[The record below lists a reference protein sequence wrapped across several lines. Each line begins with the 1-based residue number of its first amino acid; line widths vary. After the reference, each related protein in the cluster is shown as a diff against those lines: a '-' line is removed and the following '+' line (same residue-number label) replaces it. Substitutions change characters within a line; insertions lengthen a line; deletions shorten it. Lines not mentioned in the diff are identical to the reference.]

1 MHTDMRGHELAL
13 RGCIA
18 LAELKRIM
26 VSVPSSLLSEVDV
39 FSRAIGLNRSE
50 VVREAVRMFMAEHAR
65 SELGRKLK
73 EGYSEM
79 ASINSQ
85 MADECAAAE
94 EEAFVRYERFLA
106 GGD

>member
-1 MHTDMRGHELAL
+1 M
-13 RGCIA
+13 
-18 LAELKRIM
+18 AELKRIM
-26 VSVPSSLLSEVDV
+26 VSVPLSLLDEVDLLGQ
-39 FSRAIGLNRSE
+39 RIGLNRSE

-65 SELGRKLK
+65 AEMGKKLK
-73 EGYSEM
+73 DGYFEM

-94 EEAFVRYERFLA
+94 EEAFVKYERFLA

>member
-1 MHTDMRGHELAL
+1 M
-13 RGCIA
+13 
-18 LAELKRIM
+18 AELKRIM

-39 FSRAIGLNRSE
+39 FSRTTGLNRSE
-50 VVREAVRMFMAEHAR
+50 VVREAVRAFMAEHAR
-65 SELGRKLK
+65 SELCKKLK
-73 EGYSEM
+73 EGYFEM

-94 EEAFVRYERFLA
+94 EEAFIGYERFLLT

>member
-1 MHTDMRGHELAL
+1 M
-13 RGCIA
+13 
-18 LAELKRIM
+18 AELKRIM

-39 FSRAIGLNRSE
+39 FSRTIGLNRSE

-65 SELGRKLK
+65 SELGKKLK

-94 EEAFVRYERFLA
+94 EEAFIRYERFLA